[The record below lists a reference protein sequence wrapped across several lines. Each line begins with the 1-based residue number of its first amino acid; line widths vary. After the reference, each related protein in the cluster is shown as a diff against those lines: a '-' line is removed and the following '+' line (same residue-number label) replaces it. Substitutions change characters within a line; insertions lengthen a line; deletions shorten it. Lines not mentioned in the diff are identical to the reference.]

1 MDVLIF
7 LVLLAV
13 MVLLLVGAFGIVQAF
28 FDRLFQ
34 PSPVEPLPPRL
45 PKMSEEEIA
54 RQSWLEMVRERKRR
68 RREMRQ
74 ELERDLRAAERRA
87 RQR

>member
-13 MVLLLVGAFGIVQAF
+13 MVLLLVGAFGIVQTF
-28 FDRLFQ
+28 FDRLF
-34 PSPVEPLPPRL
+34 PPPPKVPLPPPS
-45 PKMSEEEIA
+45 PKLSAEEID
-54 RQSWLEMVRERKRR
+54 RQSWLAMVRERKRQRLEIR
-68 RREMRQ
+68 R
-74 ELERDLRAAERRA
+74 ELERDLSAAEHRA

>member
-7 LVLLAV
+7 LALLVV
-13 MVLLLVGAFGIVQAF
+13 MVLLLVGAFGIIQGL
-28 FDRLFQ
+28 FDRLFP

-68 RREMRQ
+68 RLEMRR
-74 ELERDLRAAERRA
+74 ELERDLSAAEHRS

>member
-7 LVLLAV
+7 LALLVV
-13 MVLLLVGAFGIVQAF
+13 MVLLLVGAFGIIQGL
-28 FDRLFQ
+28 FDRLFP

-54 RQSWLEMVRERKRR
+54 RQSWLAMVRERKRQR
-68 RREMRQ
+68 LEMSQ
-74 ELERDLRAAERRA
+74 ELERDLREAQRA
-87 RQR
+87 RRES